1 MTFLFQIRILSG
13 TLKEFAKKQEIDETM
28 LLSILRS
35 LDLDRE
41 QFVKNM
47 EEFSEGQKKKVLI
60 AASLLTPAHLYLWDE
75 PLNYVDVYSR
85 IQIQELILKF
95 QPTMVFV
102 EHDAE
107 FADRVADQILMMNP
121 ATGRSQ
127 IRY

>member
-1 MTFLFQIRILSG
+1 M
-13 TLKEFAKKQEIDETM
+13 
-28 LLSILRS
+28 
-35 LDLDRE
+35 
-41 QFVKNM
+41 
-47 EEFSEGQKKKVLI
+47 I

>member
-1 MTFLFQIRILSG
+1 MIC
-13 TLKEFAKKQEIDETM
+13 A
-28 LLSILRS
+28 LLRK
-35 LDLDRE
+35 LDFSRE
-41 QFVKNM
+41 QLEKPL
-47 EEFSEGQKKKVLI
+47 EALSQGQKKKVLI
-60 AASLLTPAHLYLWDE
+60 ARSLCEQAHLYLWDE

-85 IQIQELILKF
+85 IQLEELILKF

-121 ATGRSQ
+121 AAGRSQ